1 MLSLYLESFRE
12 PSKEPPTPQAM
23 SKEQLRKSLA
33 YTQSVMVSELKDDST
48 RKKFLE
54 YLARLEPSF
63 IRFKR
68 TKACAALKQQIQAA
82 EKIAERVINIE

>member
-1 MLSLYLESFRE
+1 MLSLYLESFKE

-23 SKEQLRKSLA
+23 SMDQLRKSLA
-33 YTQSVMVSELKDDST
+33 YSQSVMISELKDDST

-54 YLARLEPSF
+54 YLSRLEPSF
-63 IRFKR
+63 LRFKR

>member
-1 MLSLYLESFRE
+1 MLNLYLESFRE
-12 PSKEPPTPQAM
+12 PLKDPPTPQAM
-23 SKEQLRKSLA
+23 TMDQLRKSLA
-33 YTQSVMVSELKDDST
+33 FSQSVMVSELKDDST

-82 EKIAERVINIE
+82 ERIAERVINIE